1 MIATETSFEA
11 LLERHLAS
19 AALKLPV
26 LPSVGARVLQEVDRP
41 GSTAASVGDIV
52 QGDPSLSAR
61 VLRMANSAA
70 YGGLSE
76 VRSVPHAISRLG
88 SSMVVAIVLGG
99 ASKELL
105 RCENPDLLELA
116 NRSWSR
122 SVHAAT
128 FGRLAAP
135 FRGVDPGFA
144 FLGSLLHAAGAPL
157 VIQVCETLSEEAG
170 IELPTPLTLERTVRR
185 AHPDIGSRLLAGWRL
200 PAPLVAAVRYQARP
214 AEAGAGDRPLADTV
228 AAAAI
233 YAVESEAH
241 PGRPVAPAFLGRPQ
255 FSWLGNDPGRLEE
268 LASQAREHG
277 IELEALLR

>member
-1 MIATETSFEA
+1 VIGTETSFEYR
-11 LLERHLAS
+11 LERQLAS

-26 LPSVGARVLQEVDRP
+26 LLSVGARVLQEVDRP

-99 ASKELL
+99 ASKGLL
-105 RCENPDLLELA
+105 QCENPDLLELA
-116 NRSWSR
+116 NRTWSR

-135 FRGVDPGFA
+135 ARGVDPGFA
-144 FLGSLLHAAGAPL
+144 FLGGLLHAAGAPL
-157 VIQVCETLSEEAG
+157 IIQVCERLSEDAE
-170 IELPTPLTLERTVRR
+170 IELPTPLTLDRVIRR
-185 AHPDIGSRLLAGWRL
+185 AHPEVGGRLLAAWQL
-200 PAPLVAAVRYQARP
+200 PKPLVAAVRHQGCP
-214 AEAGAGDRPLADTV
+214 GEAPAGDRPLADTV
-228 AAAAI
+228 AAAAM
-233 YAVESEAH
+233 YAVESEA
-241 PGRPVAPAFLGRPQ
+241 RPRGPAGPFFLGRPE
-255 FSWLGNDPGRLEE
+255 FSWLGGDPARLEE
-268 LASQAREHG
+268 LVAQAREHG
-277 IELEALLR
+277 TELEALFR